1 MKLRLLTVVLAL
13 GLGASFAL
21 KQATARPNM
30 LICEAMPRVL
40 SDLHDSHI
48 EFRKPTK
55 LVDERTVQG
64 MLEYLDPSRTLLTV
78 PEAEAVEDRLRQ
90 AVRQVRKGQ
99 CSELDALHQD
109 HIAWMAAREAWVD
122 KTVSKKNFKVDTTVE
137 LILDPDERERPAN
150 AAEREEL
157 WRQLVHFQAAQY
169 LARGMELSE
178 AKERLIHKYELWTK
192 RVEELESSEVYDVY
206 LDSVAAAMDPHT
218 TYFSPMDLE
227 DFEISMKLSLEGIG
241 AVLTTDDG
249 FTVVRE
255 VVAGGAADRNGK
267 LKAQDRIVA
276 VAQGGEEPVDVVDM
290 ALRHVVQKIR
300 GKKGTPVTLSILRDM
315 PDGGV
320 ENMDITIVRD
330 AIKLE
335 DDAASLRVETREVG
349 DKTVRLGVLD
359 LPSFYGG
366 SDKDASNSDDD
377 VLRLLNEAQS
387 EELDGLVLDLS
398 QNGGGLLE
406 HAIRISGYFIGT
418 GPVVGVAGSGRA
430 RSYDDKDPDVQWDK
444 PLVVL
449 TSRASASASEIVAG
463 AVKDHRRAVLV
474 GDPSTFGKGSV
485 QQMQGLPMELGA
497 IKVTTDLF
505 FRPNGTTNQNTGV
518 PADVVVRSPWDQ
530 PHVGEATLPNPLPP
544 RTIDPLEG
552 GTPNPEGKGHWNEVT
567 AEMIEI
573 LARNSADRVAAN
585 EDLQEL
591 FAQLDEAANRTAVVK
606 VAELLEKDDDETA
619 VEEAA
624 EVAEDAPKDPAS
636 SGEAD
641 EIPMSPQLEEA
652 LNVLADLVELQRAEG

>member
-1 MKLRLLTVVLAL
+1 MRLSL
-13 GLGASFAL
+13 GCEIGYDVFADS
-21 KQATARPNM
+21 T
-30 LICEAMPRVL
+30 LIFNIEAMRGGRQRIVSERLTIDP
-40 SDLHDSHI
+40 DL
-48 EFRKPTK
+48 PA
-55 LVDERTVQG
+55 DEKTAEESGNR
-64 MLEYLDPSRTLLTV
+64 YLRLTV
-78 PEAEAVEDRLRQ
+78 PPGTVNLRYEAQ
-90 AVRQVRKGQ
+90 I
-99 CSELDALHQD
+99 ELDALHQD
-109 HIAWMAAREAWVD
+109 HIAWMAAREAWID
-122 KTVSKKNFKVDTTVE
+122 KTVSKKSFKVDTTVE
-137 LILDPDERERPAN
+137 LVLDPDERDRPTTS
-150 AAEREEL
+150 AEREEL
-157 WRQLVHFQAAQY
+157 WRQLAHFQAAQY

-178 AKERLIHKYELWTK
+178 AKDRLIHKYELWTK
-192 RVEELESSEVYDVY
+192 RVEELKTDEVYDAYV
-206 LDSVAAAMDPHT
+206 DTVAAALDPHT
-218 TYFSPMDLE
+218 TYFSPMELA
-227 DFEISMKLSLEGIG
+227 DFEISMKLRLEGIG

-290 ALRHVVQKIR
+290 ALRHVVSQIR
-300 GKKGTPVTLSILRDM
+300 GKKGTPVTLSVLRDM

-320 ENMDITIVRD
+320 ESMEITIVRD
-330 AIKLE
+330 SIKLE

-349 DKTVRLGVLD
+349 GKTLRLGVLD

-366 SDKDASNSDDD
+366 SEKDVSNSDDD
-377 VLRLLNEAQS
+377 VLRLLNEAQTK
-387 EELDGLVLDLS
+387 ELDGLVLDLS

-418 GPVVGVAGSGRA
+418 GPVVGVAGSSRP
-430 RSYDDKDPDVQWDK
+430 RSYDDKDPEVQWEK

-449 TSRASASASEIVAG
+449 TSRLSASASEIVAG

-474 GDPSTFGKGSV
+474 GDPATFGKGSV
-485 QQMQGLPMELGA
+485 QQMQGAGPLGA
-497 IKVTTDLF
+497 LKVTTDLF

-518 PADVVVRSPWDQ
+518 PADVVVRSAWDQ

-544 RTIDPLEG
+544 RTIDPLDG
-552 GTPNPEGKGHWNEVT
+552 GTPNPDGEGHWNEIT

-573 LARNSADRVAAN
+573 LSRNSADRVASN

-606 VAELLEKDDDETA
+606 VAEMLEKDEETA
-619 VEEAA
+619 VDEAGEAA
-624 EVAEDAPKDPAS
+624 DGAPEAPAS
-636 SGEAD
+636 AD
-641 EIPMSPQLEEA
+641 VDEDLLTPQLEEA